1 MLGKLL
7 KHEFRATTRVMLPLY
22 LVLLAISLCGNFA
35 TRVMEHSSSQL
46 LNLVGSLTIFA
57 FFIGLIAV
65 SLMSLYL
72 MISRFHKNLLTDE
85 GYLMF
90 TLPVSV
96 HGLIVSKIIVS
107 TVWFILTGVVDVLA
121 FLFLFFRVGYV
132 QTFFLGLE
140 RLLKDMTSYYA
151 VNLTTMG
158 LELLVLSILS
168 CAAFCLLVYA
178 SAALGHSFANH
189 KILLSFAFF
198 FGFTWVSQFISLGGI
213 LVLDGM
219 DFNFYLLEHLS
230 PVAQIHIM
238 LLGLILAELV
248 YCVIF
253 YIITAVTLQKRINLE

>member
-7 KHEFRATTRVMLPLY
+7 KHEFRATARVMLPLY

-140 RLLKDMTSYYA
+140 RLLK
-151 VNLTTMG
+151 
-158 LELLVLSILS
+158 I
-168 CAAFCLLVYA
+168 
-178 SAALGHSFANH
+178 
-189 KILLSFAFF
+189 
-198 FGFTWVSQFISLGGI
+198 
-213 LVLDGM
+213 
-219 DFNFYLLEHLS
+219 
-230 PVAQIHIM
+230 
-238 LLGLILAELV
+238 
-248 YCVIF
+248 
-253 YIITAVTLQKRINLE
+253 

>member
-7 KHEFRATTRVMLPLY
+7 KHEFRATARVMLPLY

-107 TVWFILTGVVDVLA
+107 TVWFILTGVVDVLS
-121 FLFLFFRVGYV
+121 FDLTEIL
-132 QTFFLGLE
+132 LE
-140 RLLKDMTSYYA
+140 TDQGMLMIRGSDLHVNRLTLEKGEVDVEGKIDS
-151 VNLTTMG
+151 LTYSDSVAKPTG
-158 LELLVLSILS
+158 TSILS
-168 CAAFCLLVYA
+168 RL
-178 SAALGHSFANH
+178 
-189 KILLSFAFF
+189 
-198 FGFTWVSQFISLGGI
+198 FG
-213 LVLDGM
+213 
-219 DFNFYLLEHLS
+219 
-230 PVAQIHIM
+230 
-238 LLGLILAELV
+238 
-248 YCVIF
+248 
-253 YIITAVTLQKRINLE
+253 